1 MKKDYEQLYYDSL
14 YKIKILKIKIEELEE
29 TLRIYESLNK
39 EEKLK
44 ILISNSF
51 AKYLNKRDKTDK
63 GEKM

>member
-39 EEKLK
+39 EENLK
-44 ILISNSF
+44 ILISRGLS
-51 AKYLNKRDKTDK
+51 KYLKKGNKNNNRTN
-63 GEKM
+63 